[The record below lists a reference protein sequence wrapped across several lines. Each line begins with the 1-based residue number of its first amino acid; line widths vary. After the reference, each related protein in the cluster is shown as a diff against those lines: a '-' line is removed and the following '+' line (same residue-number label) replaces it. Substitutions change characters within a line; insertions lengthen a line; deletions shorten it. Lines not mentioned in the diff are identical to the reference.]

1 MVLIEQA
8 LGDDLPN
15 RMSRREDLFDNWT
28 LLELEPKVVD
38 DVLAFLELGLQVEE
52 SVYLDLPVRE

>member
-1 MVLIEQA
+1 M
-8 LGDDLPN
+8 GDDLPN